1 MELNVKKMMT
11 EMGGAFAVTW
21 LIFGVTLTAAE
32 GGPGEGTGMGLTG
45 IMGVVA
51 LTVTWMAF
59 KGADILPQVTW
70 LKQMSSTDNLSD
82 TDAWMNTGITLA
94 MQIVGGIVA
103 YVLIGQMHD
112 NIFGYADA
120 VAASAASCS
129 DAAAAAGIA
138 CSPFW
143 GTTSWEFDMGAT
155 LGLIAAGAVLGQVM
169 AVDSRWAMPVAIVM
183 LAMTDI
189 VNFES
194 ATQMA
199 SVLTNEAGD
208 TVNVLLPWL
217 LNGVFI
223 GAGALLGSIIN
234 ENIPGEEE

>member
-21 LIFGVTLTAAE
+21 LIFGVTLTD
-32 GGPGEGTGMGLTG
+32 GSSTGMGLAG
-45 IMGVVA
+45 IMGVVG
-51 LTVTWMAF
+51 LTVAWMAF

-103 YVLIGQMHD
+103 YVLVGQMYD

-120 VAASAASCS
+120 SAALG
-129 DAAAAAGIA
+129 DA
-138 CSPFW
+138 FW
-143 GTTSWEFDMGAT
+143 GNTSWEFDMGTT

-183 LAMTDI
+183 MTSIID
-189 VNFES
+189 FES
-194 ATQMA
+194 AAKMA
-199 SVLTNEAGD
+199 SVLMNEAGD
-208 TVNVLLPWL
+208 TVNVALPWL
-217 LNGVFI
+217 LNGVFL
-223 GAGALLGSIIN
+223 GAGALLGSIID

>member
-1 MELNVKKMMT
+1 
-11 EMGGAFAVTW
+11 
-21 LIFGVTLTAAE
+21 
-32 GGPGEGTGMGLTG
+32 MGLAG
-45 IMGVVA
+45 IMGGVGMTVA
-51 LTVTWMAF
+51 WMAF

-120 VAASAASCS
+120 AAASAA
-129 DAAAAAGIA
+129 AGVD
-138 CSPFW
+138 FW

-155 LGLIAAGAVLGQVM
+155 LGLIAAGAVLGQVL

-183 LAMTDI
+183 MTSLVD
-189 VNFES
+189 FES
-194 ATQMA
+194 ATKMA
-199 SVLTNEAGD
+199 SVLMNEAGD
-208 TVNVLLPWL
+208 TVNVALPWL
-217 LNGVFI
+217 LNGVFL

>member
-21 LIFGVTLTAAE
+21 LIFGVTLTD
-32 GGPGEGTGMGLTG
+32 GTDTGMGLAG
-45 IMGVVA
+45 IMGVVG
-51 LTVTWMAF
+51 LTVAWMAF

-70 LKQMSSTDNLSD
+70 LKQMSSTDNLSA

-103 YVLIGQMHD
+103 YVLVGQMYD

-120 VAASAASCS
+120 SAALG
-129 DAAAAAGIA
+129 DA
-138 CSPFW
+138 FW
-143 GTTSWEFDMGAT
+143 GNTSWEFDMGTT

-183 LAMTDI
+183 MTSIID
-189 VNFES
+189 FES
-194 ATQMA
+194 AAKMA
-199 SVLTNEAGD
+199 SVLMNEAGD
-208 TVNVLLPWL
+208 TVNVALPWL
-217 LNGVFI
+217 LNGVFL
-223 GAGALLGSIIN
+223 GAGALLGSIID

>member
-21 LIFGVTLTAAE
+21 LIFGVTLTD
-32 GGPGEGTGMGLTG
+32 GSGTGMGLAG
-45 IMGVVA
+45 IMGVVG
-51 LTVTWMAF
+51 LTVAWMAF

-70 LKQMSSTDNLSD
+70 LKQMSNQDNLTD
-82 TDAWMNTGITLA
+82 GDAWMNTGITLA

-103 YVLIGQMHD
+103 YVLIGQMYD

-120 VAASAASCS
+120 SAALG
-129 DAAAAAGIA
+129 DA
-138 CSPFW
+138 FW
-143 GTTSWEFDMGAT
+143 GNTAWEFSMGAT

-183 LAMTDI
+183 MTSL

-194 ATQMA
+194 ASQMA
-199 SVLTNEAGD
+199 SVLMNEAGD
-208 TVNVLLPWL
+208 TVNVALPWL
-217 LNGVFI
+217 LDGVFL
-223 GAGALLGSIIN
+223 GAGALLGGIIN
-234 ENIPGEEE
+234 DNIPGEEE

>member
-21 LIFGVTLTAAE
+21 LIFGVTLTD
-32 GGPGEGTGMGLTG
+32 GTDTGMGLAG
-45 IMGVVA
+45 IMGVVG
-51 LTVTWMAF
+51 LTVAWMAF

-103 YVLIGQMHD
+103 YVLVGQMYD

-120 VAASAASCS
+120 SAALG
-129 DAAAAAGIA
+129 DA
-138 CSPFW
+138 FW
-143 GTTSWEFDMGAT
+143 GNTSWEFDMGTT

-183 LAMTDI
+183 MTSIID
-189 VNFES
+189 FES
-194 ATQMA
+194 AAKMA
-199 SVLTNEAGD
+199 SVLMNEAGD
-208 TVNVLLPWL
+208 TVNVALPWL
-217 LNGVFI
+217 LNGVFL
-223 GAGALLGSIIN
+223 GAGALLGSIID
-234 ENIPGEEE
+234 ENIPGEEQ

>member
-21 LIFGVTLTAAE
+21 LIFGVTLTD
-32 GGPGEGTGMGLTG
+32 GSNTGMGLAG
-45 IMGVVA
+45 IMGVVG
-51 LTVTWMAF
+51 LTVAWMAF

-120 VAASAASCS
+120 AAASAA
-129 DAAAAAGIA
+129 AGVD
-138 CSPFW
+138 FW

-183 LAMTDI
+183 MTSLVD
-189 VNFES
+189 FES
-194 ATQMA
+194 ATKMA
-199 SVLTNEAGD
+199 SVLMNEAGD
-208 TVNVLLPWL
+208 TVNVALPWL
-217 LNGVFI
+217 LNGVFL

>member
-21 LIFGVTLTAAE
+21 LIFGVTLTD
-32 GGPGEGTGMGLTG
+32 GTDTGMGLAG
-45 IMGVVA
+45 IMGVVG
-51 LTVTWMAF
+51 LTVAWMAF

-103 YVLIGQMHD
+103 YVLVGQMYD

-120 VAASAASCS
+120 SAALG
-129 DAAAAAGIA
+129 DA
-138 CSPFW
+138 FW
-143 GTTSWEFDMGAT
+143 GNTSWEFDMGTT

-183 LAMTDI
+183 MTSIID
-189 VNFES
+189 FES
-194 ATQMA
+194 AAKMA
-199 SVLTNEAGD
+199 SVLMNEAGD
-208 TVNVLLPWL
+208 TVNVALPWV
-217 LNGVFI
+217 LNGVFL
-223 GAGALLGSIIN
+223 GAGALLGSIID

>member
-51 LTVTWMAF
+51 LTVAWMAF

-120 VAASAASCS
+120 AAASAA
-129 DAAAAAGIA
+129 AGVD
-138 CSPFW
+138 FW

-183 LAMTDI
+183 MTSLVD
-189 VNFES
+189 FES
-194 ATQMA
+194 ATKMA
-199 SVLTNEAGD
+199 SVLMNEAGD
-208 TVNVLLPWL
+208 TVNVALPWL
-217 LNGVFI
+217 LNGVFL

>member
-21 LIFGVTLTAAE
+21 LIFGVTLKTDA
-32 GGPGEGTGMGLTG
+32 GLPGDATGMGLAG
-45 IMGVVA
+45 IMGVVG
-51 LTVTWMAF
+51 LTVAWMAF
-59 KGADILPQVTW
+59 KGADILPQITW
-70 LKQMSSTDNLSD
+70 MKQMSSTDNLSD

-103 YVLIGQMHD
+103 YVLLSQMHD
-112 NIFGYADA
+112 SIFGYADA
-120 VAASAASCS
+120 AALHSAMGT
-129 DAAAAAGIA
+129 D
-138 CSPFW
+138 FW
-143 GTTSWEFDMGAT
+143 GTTAWEFNMGAT

-169 AVDSRWAMPVAIVM
+169 AVDSRWAMPVAIV
-183 LAMTDI
+183 LMTSI

-199 SVLTNEAGD
+199 SVLMNEAGD
-208 TVNVLLPWL
+208 TVNVALPWL
-217 LNGVFI
+217 LDGVFL
-223 GAGALLGSIIN
+223 GAGTLLGNIIN

>member
-21 LIFGVTLTAAE
+21 LIFGVTLTD
-32 GGPGEGTGMGLTG
+32 GTDTGMGLAG
-45 IMGVVA
+45 IMGVVG
-51 LTVTWMAF
+51 LTVAWMAF

-103 YVLIGQMHD
+103 YVLVGQMYD
-112 NIFGYADA
+112 TIFGYADA
-120 VAASAASCS
+120 SAALG
-129 DAAAAAGIA
+129 DA
-138 CSPFW
+138 FW
-143 GTTSWEFDMGAT
+143 GNTSWEFDMGTT

-183 LAMTDI
+183 MTSIID
-189 VNFES
+189 FES
-194 ATQMA
+194 GAKMA
-199 SVLTNEAGD
+199 SVLMIEAGD
-208 TVNVLLPWL
+208 TVNVALPWL
-217 LNGVFI
+217 LDGVFL
-223 GAGALLGSIIN
+223 GAGTLLGNIIN